1 MTRRAR
7 PAALL
12 FALLIGIPA
21 VCLGTI
27 QQQRAQIAV
36 NITIDVTANP
46 LGYLRHGGS
55 ASFGRVVAK
64 MSLDRS
70 EPASSYRAES
80 LSFDASDAVAQV
92 TSPPNQ
98 GAIKTEAEIS
108 PNPTGT
114 LLYSN
119 SPGVVYTQEAGT
131 TVVYPCAYTVSV
143 STTKTDWSLDHG
155 LFTDMELQGGPGSAA
170 WSGHNIANNSYLAT
184 PKATSTPFVVYSD
197 GQNWTLLQANGGSKT
212 YCVDLT
218 VTIPITTAG
227 GTYSS
232 NAVYTLLY

>member
-1 MTRRAR
+1 MRKRFE

-12 FALLIGIPA
+12 FTLLVGLPV
-21 VCLGTI
+21 VCLATI
-27 QQQRAQIAV
+27 QQQRAQISV
-36 NITIDVTANP
+36 NITINVTPNP
-46 LGYLRHGGS
+46 LGYLRHGD
-55 ASFGRVVAK
+55 ATPSFGHVVAK
-64 MSLDRS
+64 MSVNRS
-70 EPASSYRAES
+70 ESTQSYRAEA
-80 LSFDASDAVAQV
+80 LSFGTGSAVAQV

-108 PNPTGT
+108 PNPLGT

-119 SPGVVYTQEAGT
+119 LPGIVYGQEAGT
-131 TVVYPCAYTVSV
+131 TVVYKCAYSVTVS
-143 STTKTDWSLDHG
+143 TAQTNWSLDHG
-155 LFTDMELQGGPGSAA
+155 LFTDMELQGGSGS
-170 WSGHNIANNSYLAT
+170 WTGHDIANNSYIAT
-184 PKATSTPFVVYSD
+184 PHPTATPFVVYSD
-197 GQNWTLLQANGGSKT
+197 GQNWTLLQANGGTKT